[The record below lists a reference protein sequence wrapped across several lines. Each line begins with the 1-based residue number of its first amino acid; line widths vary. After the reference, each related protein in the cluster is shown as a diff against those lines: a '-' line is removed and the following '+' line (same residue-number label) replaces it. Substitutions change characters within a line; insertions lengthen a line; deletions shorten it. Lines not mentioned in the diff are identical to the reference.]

1 MALGLVG
8 KLTVMFG
15 ADFKGF
21 DKSIRNATNKLDK
34 FSKKAGRIGSQMT
47 TNLSLPILALGAGAV
62 KLASDFEE
70 SLNKVNVSFGES
82 SKEVQ
87 SFAKTTLNSFGIAEG
102 SALEMA
108 ALFGD
113 MGTSMGLTQKQAAG
127 MSTSLVGL
135 AGDLSSFKNIRID
148 VAQTAL
154 ASIFTGETESLK
166 KLGVVMTEAN
176 LKQFAL
182 EQGITKTIKQ
192 MSQAEKVQLR
202 YNFVISQSTN
212 AIGDFART
220 SDGVANSTRSLQE
233 SVKELGEQFGKEL
246 LPIAS
251 DLINSLSSLVKTLSN
266 MSDENKKLLID
277 VGLLT
282 AVIGPFITGLASL
295 STLLKNLITFL
306 PKLIKLITG
315 PLGLA
320 VAFVT
325 AFIKMDEGDGILI
338 NLKKRFNELK
348 TAIFGVNEEAKK
360 LDFSIQDLPL
370 DPEEIRKRM
379 LEGKIPFIK
388 TTKKK
393 KTTKTDS
400 KNTND
405 LSNLKNTT
413 DAANELSLT
422 LQELEQFKPLE
433 NMSSISDQFAME
445 MSLVNEQFEDI
456 VVNLEVFNSKLRE
469 SNALNQLFGDVLYDS
484 MMSAANSQESFFS
497 SFIQNIKKAIKQLII
512 QLAVL
517 TAINILLGGPGVAGN
532 LAKAFTLAKNSIL
545 GLANGGLVTGPT
557 MALVGEGAGTTAS
570 NPEVVAPLD
579 KLKGMINGG
588 GTQQVEVYGRISGN
602 DIFISNQRGGLNR
615 QRAV

>member
-433 NMSSISDQFAME
+433 NMSSISDQFAVE

-484 MMSAANSQESFFS
+484 MLSAANSQESFFS

>member
-21 DKSIRNATNKLDK
+21 DKAVKNATKKLDK
-34 FSKKAGRIGSQMT
+34 FSRNAKRLGTQLS
-47 TNLSLPILALGAGAV
+47 TNLTLPILAVGAGAV

-87 SFAKTTLNSFGIAEG
+87 AFAKTTLNSFGIAEG

-135 AGDLSSFKNIRID
+135 AGDLASFKNIRID

-166 KLGVVMTEAN
+166 KLGIVMTEAN

-202 YNFVISQSTN
+202 YNFVIAQSTN
-212 AIGDFART
+212 AIGDFANT

-233 SVKELGEQFGKEL
+233 SVKELGQQFGVLLIPLTKEL
-246 LPIAS
+246 VKSLRGIINTLRGLTDNQKEAIIFFS
-251 DLINSLSSLVKTLSN
+251 KLI
-266 MSDENKKLLID
+266 
-277 VGLLT
+277 
-282 AVIGPFITGLASL
+282 AVIGPVIAILGTLAGAISSLITLFASL
-295 STLLKNLITFL
+295 SGTALAAILASVAAAAKFVIARFGGFKQSKTNVDKLTGSVKELKNITDQLGNSSFSTFGDIQVTT
-306 PKLIKLITG
+306 PKNEKPFTTFGNIEFEFNKSDRVAGITQKID
-315 PLGLA
+315 
-320 VAFVT
+320 T
-325 AFIKMDEGDGILI
+325 
-338 NLKKRFNELK
+338 
-348 TAIFGVNEEAKK
+348 
-360 LDFSIQDLPL
+360 LPL
-370 DPEEIRKRM
+370 EKLNVE
-379 LEGKIPFIK
+379 LSKIPEK
-388 TTKKK
+388 LQNVEAPLRKMTQAQKEL
-393 KTTKTDS
+393 
-400 KNTND
+400 N
-405 LSNLKNTT
+405 
-413 DAANELSLT
+413 AAT
-422 LQELEQFKPLE
+422 
-433 NMSSISDQFAME
+433 
-445 MSLVNEQFEDI
+445 
-456 VVNLEVFNSKLRE
+456 
-469 SNALNQLFGDVLYDS
+469 QLFGDVMFNA
-484 MMSAANSQESFFS
+484 MMDAANSQEGFFS
-497 SFIQNIKKAIKQLII
+497 SFVENMKKAIKQLLI
-512 QLAVL
+512 QLAVM
-517 TAINILLGGPGVAGN
+517 TAINILLGGKGMTLG
-532 LAKAFTLAKNSIL
+532 KAFSAAKTSIL
-545 GLANGGLVTGPT
+545 GLASGGLVTGPT
-557 MALVGEGAGTTAS
+557 MALVGEGVGTTAS

-579 KLKGMINGG
+579 KLKGMLNNK

>member
-21 DKSIRNATNKLDK
+21 DKSLRNATNKLDK

-87 SFAKTTLNSFGIAEG
+87 DFAKTTLNSFGIAEG

-113 MGTSMGLTQKQAAG
+113 MGTSMGLTQQQAAG

-135 AGDLSSFKNIRID
+135 AGDLASFKNIRID

-202 YNFVISQSTN
+202 YNFVMAQSTN

-251 DLINSLSSLVKTLSN
+251 DLIKSLSGLVKTLSD

-277 VGLLT
+277 IGLTT

-295 STLLKNLITFL
+295 STLLKNLIVFIPRLVKFL
-306 PKLIKLITG
+306 TG

-320 VAFVT
+320 AAFVT
-325 AFIKMDEGDGILI
+325 AFIKMDEGDGIVS
-338 NLKKRFNELK
+338 NLKKRFTELK
-348 TAIFGVNEEAKK
+348 VAIKGVSEEAEA

-370 DPEEIRKRM
+370 DPEQIRKNM

-388 TTKKK
+388 TPKKK
-393 KTTKTDS
+393 KTKKTD
-400 KNTND
+400 KKDLND
-405 LSNLKNTT
+405 LGNLKTTT

-433 NMSSISDQFAME
+433 NMSIASDQFAE
-445 MSLVNEQFEDI
+445 SMSLASEQMEIISMNLEDI
-456 VVNLEVFNSKLRE
+456 NPKLKE
-469 SNALNQLFGDVLYDS
+469 ANATTQLFGDILFES
-484 MMSAANSQESFFS
+484 MMNAANSQEGFFS
-497 SFIQNIKKAIKQLII
+497 SFIQNIKQAIKQLLI
-512 QLAVL
+512 QLAVM
-517 TAINILLGGPGVAGN
+517 TAINILLGGTGMTLG
-532 LAKAFTLAKNSIL
+532 KAFGAAKTSIL

-579 KLKGMINGG
+579 RLKNMINNNGAA
-588 GTQQVEVYGRISGN
+588 QQVEVYGRISGN

>member
-21 DKSIRNATNKLDK
+21 DKAVKNATKKLDRFSRNANRLGNQL
-34 FSKKAGRIGSQMT
+34 S
-47 TNLSLPILALGAGAV
+47 TNLTLPILAVGAGAV

-70 SLNKVNVSFGES
+70 SLNKVNVSFGQS

-87 SFAKTTLNSFGIAEG
+87 AFAKTTLDSFGIAEG

-135 AGDLSSFKNIRID
+135 AGDLASFKNIRID

-182 EQGITKTIKQ
+182 EQGITKTIKE

-202 YNFVISQSTN
+202 YNFVMAQSSN
-212 AIGDFART
+212 ALGDYINT

-233 SVKELGEQFGKEL
+233 SIKELGQQFGVLLIPLAKDLIKSLKGIVDTLRGLTDNQKEAIIFFGKIIAIIGPVIAILGTLAGAISSIITLFAGLSGTALAVILGGIAAAAKYVITRFGGFKKSKENVDNLTGSVKELKDITDKLGNSSFSTFGDIQVTTPKTEK
-246 LPIAS
+246 PFSTFGNIEIEF
-251 DLINSLSSLVKTLSN
+251 DQNSEKR
-266 MSDENKKLLID
+266 
-277 VGLLT
+277 
-282 AVIGPFITGLASL
+282 ITG
-295 STLLKNLITFL
+295 I
-306 PKLIKLITG
+306 
-315 PLGLA
+315 
-320 VAFVT
+320 
-325 AFIKMDEGDGILI
+325 
-338 NLKKRFNELK
+338 
-348 TAIFGVNEEAKK
+348 
-360 LDFSIQDLPL
+360 
-370 DPEEIRKRM
+370 
-379 LEGKIPFIK
+379 
-388 TTKKK
+388 TKKMETLK
-393 KTTKTDS
+393 PVILDTSRAWRTFYENIEEVSTMGIS
-400 KNTND
+400 KQEELN
-405 LSNLKNTT
+405 
-413 DAANELSLT
+413 AAM
-422 LQELEQFKPLE
+422 
-433 NMSSISDQFAME
+433 NMFSDIMTSG
-445 MSLVNEQFEDI
+445 MT
-456 VVNLEVFNSKLRE
+456 
-469 SNALNQLFGDVLYDS
+469 
-484 MMSAANSQESFFS
+484 SAAYSSDNFFKG
-497 SFIQNIKKAIKQLII
+497 FIENIKQSIKQLLI
-512 QLAVL
+512 QLAVSL
-517 TAINILLGGPGVAGN
+517 VIKSLFGFDTTKYKSAFEA
-532 LAKAFTLAKNSIL
+532 AKAGVL

-588 GTQQVEVYGRISGN
+588 GTQQVEVFGRISGN
-602 DIFISNQRGGLNR
+602 DIFLANQRGSINR
-615 QRAV
+615 FRSV